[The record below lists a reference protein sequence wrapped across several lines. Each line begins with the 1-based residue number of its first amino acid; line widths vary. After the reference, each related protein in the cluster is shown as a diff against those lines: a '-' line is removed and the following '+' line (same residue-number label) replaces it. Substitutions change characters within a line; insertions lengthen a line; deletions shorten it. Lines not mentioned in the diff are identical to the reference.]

1 MTAQKNLGK
10 KLTALALFAALA
22 ASGMGLTAC
31 GKVGDLERPG
41 PFGAPSSD
49 ANKPTKP
56 KSTGERADPASST
69 GTIPQSPLPNAP
81 QDPFG
86 RSNPNPGS
94 Q

>member
-1 MTAQKNLGK
+1 MTVK

-22 ASGMGLTAC
+22 TSGLGLTAC
-31 GKVGDLERPG
+31 GRVGDLERPR
-41 PFGAPSSD
+41 PLGAPPPPQDPNAPSR
-49 ANKPTKP
+49 P
-56 KSTGERADPASST
+56 KSVGETANPASST

-86 RSNPNPGS
+86 RSNPNP

>member
-1 MTAQKNLGK
+1 MTAL
-10 KLTALALFAALA
+10 KLTALTLVAAL
-22 ASGMGLTAC
+22 GLTAC

-41 PFGAPSSD
+41 PIGAPSPD
-49 ANKPTKP
+49 ANQPTKP

-86 RSNPNPGS
+86 RSNPNPG
-94 Q
+94 

>member
-1 MTAQKNLGK
+1 MTVK
-10 KLTALALFAALA
+10 KLTALALFATL
-22 ASGMGLTAC
+22 GLVAC

-41 PFGAPSSD
+41 PIGRPSSD
-49 ANKPTKP
+49 ANQPSKP
-56 KSTGERADPASST
+56 KSTGENADPASST

-86 RSNPNPGS
+86 RSNPNP

>member
-1 MTAQKNLGK
+1 MTAA
-10 KLTALALFAALA
+10 KLTALALMSTLALSSVSLA
-22 ASGMGLTAC
+22 GC

-41 PFGAPSSD
+41 PIGAPASD
-49 ANKPTKP
+49 ANQPSKP

-86 RSNPNPGS
+86 RSNPNPG
-94 Q
+94 